1 MHRSSKLFV
10 TCTFAFASGVVFAQ
24 ATDGR
29 TPTSNAKVVNE
40 QSCSARE
47 GSESAQAPIAQLRD
61 LKGNVLV
68 SNATG
73 MSAATDGQSIPNK
86 VRVTTTAKSEVV
98 IRFAEGCDV
107 KLAENQRLDVD
118 GCRPCAALVAAVQAV
133 PVDVALGAVAPAAG
147 ATGVTGSS
155 LLTTAAIGTTTG
167 VGIYLLNRNR
177 RNVSPN

>member
-1 MHRSSKLFV
+1 MNNPLRLIAALTSIALAGTV
-10 TCTFAFASGVVFAQ
+10 IAQPAASRDSRVV
-24 ATDGR
+24 DE
-29 TPTSNAKVVNE
+29 K
-40 QSCSARE
+40 SCSAPRE
-47 GSESAQAPIAQLRD
+47 GADASPIAQLRD

>member
-1 MHRSSKLFV
+1 MKTVFKIAVALNVLVASAAVVGQSGDARANSKAADERS
-10 TCTFAFASGVVFAQ
+10 C
-24 ATDGR
+24 
-29 TPTSNAKVVNE
+29 N
-40 QSCSARE
+40 ARE
-47 GSESAQAPIAQLRD
+47 GDTSPIAQLRD

-118 GCRPCAALVAAVQAV
+118 GCRPCAALLAAVQAV